1 LPWIAP
7 ITNFSVAYVGGDQE
21 ITDLDVDNEWRIGFR
36 MEAFF

>member
-1 LPWIAP
+1 
-7 ITNFSVAYVGGDQE
+7 VAYVGGDQE